1 MYGSPLSPFTDEGKL
16 DVEFLEDSPV
26 YIAKKEIEQEW
37 GFTQLRSKNGCQPW
51 IPFPKQMYELIELYL
66 ECLHVTYEAMGIELE
81 GSVVFPSRLGTVR
94 CDSAFTLFE
103 KKGFKRIGLPHSTVM
118 NHRHATTM
126 KCIELGWYPS
136 GQRPDLADSFA
147 KAMGTTTRYM
157 FGERQQR
164 VCTLRGAYGHLA
176 AAGGVLQM
184 KPALREYTK
193 WVFPE
198 KKQKKR
204 KRALGSDGLK

>member
-1 MYGSPLSPFTDEGKL
+1 M
-16 DVEFLEDSPV
+16 
-26 YIAKKEIEQEW
+26 
-37 GFTQLRSKNGCQPW
+37 
-51 IPFPKQMYELIELYL
+51 
-66 ECLHVTYEAMGIELE
+66 TYEAKRIELE
-81 GSVVFPSRLGTVR
+81 GSAAFPSRLGTIQG
-94 CDSAFTLFE
+94 DSAFREFE
-103 KKGFKRIGLPHSTVM
+103 KKGFKRIDLPHSTVM
-118 NHRHATTM
+118 NHRHTITM

-184 KPALREYTK
+184 KPALLEYTK

-204 KRALGSDGLK
+204 KRALGSDGLQ